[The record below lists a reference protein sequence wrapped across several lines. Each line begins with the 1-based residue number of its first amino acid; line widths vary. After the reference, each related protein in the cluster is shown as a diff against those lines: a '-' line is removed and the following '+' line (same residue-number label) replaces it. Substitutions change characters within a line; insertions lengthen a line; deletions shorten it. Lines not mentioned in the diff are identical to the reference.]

1 MQSLTVLLKD
11 KEESLRKSKEL
22 LRKSQQQGE
31 ESGKKMELDLTR
43 QDLFEMNCNQVMLAP
58 VRQGQEL
65 YDRLTNPKGYKI
77 RSSIAVEKAKLEQEV
92 QQLEQ
97 KVTELER

>member
-1 MQSLTVLLKD
+1 
-11 KEESLRKSKEL
+11 
-22 LRKSQQQGE
+22 
-31 ESGKKMELDLTR
+31 
-43 QDLFEMNCNQVMLAP
+43 MLAP

-77 RSSIAVEKAKLEQEV
+77 RSSIAVEKAKLEQEL